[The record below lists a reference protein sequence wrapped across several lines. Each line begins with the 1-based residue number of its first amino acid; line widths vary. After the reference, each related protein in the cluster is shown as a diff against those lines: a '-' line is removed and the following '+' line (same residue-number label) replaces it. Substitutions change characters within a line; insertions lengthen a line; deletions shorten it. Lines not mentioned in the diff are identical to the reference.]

1 MILDR
6 TIELYSRTIK
16 AAAPGDAGIKKYTY
30 QMFLSTRASVQ
41 PAQLSQSKLEQWGLT
56 TLGSGSKKIFVSGNI
71 AEGQAWLIKDLK
83 TSLRYEIRGP
93 NTWPNHMEFIAEPY
107 QGGDPI

>member
-6 TIELYSRTIK
+6 TIEFYSRTQK

-30 QMFLSTRASVQ
+30 QMFYSTRASVQ

-56 TLGSGSKKIFVSGNI
+56 TLGTGSKRIFIPGEIVD
-71 AEGQAWLIKDLK
+71 GQAWLIKDLK
-83 TSLRYEIRGP
+83 TSLRYEIRGT
-93 NTWPNHMEFIAEPY
+93 NVWPLHSEFIAEPY